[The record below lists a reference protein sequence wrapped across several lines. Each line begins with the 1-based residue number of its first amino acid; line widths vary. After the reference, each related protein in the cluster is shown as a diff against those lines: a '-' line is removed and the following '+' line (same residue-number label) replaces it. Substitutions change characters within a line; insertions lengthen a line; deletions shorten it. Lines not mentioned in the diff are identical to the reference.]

1 MPLEDRLRDTDR
13 KRDLE
18 NYLFFRLLTRVT

>member
-13 KRDLE
+13 ERDLE
-18 NYLFFRLLTRVT
+18 NYLFFRLLTRVK